1 MIKLFVLWI
10 MLPITGIITVTAIF
24 ENIVRAVFFVEF
36 ARILEVN
43 IGTAWIFATV
53 LEEKVTN
60 FDNMIC

>member
-1 MIKLFVLWI
+1 

-43 IGTAWIFATV
+43 IGTAWIFASV